1 MIAGLGLAMCLL
13 AVMSDSPVANAG
25 PLEQD
30 RAKARELAA
39 EVAQFD
45 ARIDAAVLR
54 YDKATLALSG
64 VHKAIRQN
72 RNRQRLTRNELEV
85 AQTALST
92 RIVALYKDGEVDP
105 LDVVFGADDFGDIV
119 AQITM
124 VQRVHESD
132 SEMVQSIAQTSQE
145 LADVATALTAD
156 LRTAKRLVAERSD
169 EYASIREQLGQRR
182 ALLAGVRAEI
192 RALATQKAPAVAD
205 PKPTVDPPD
214 EPAGGNGQWWPLI
227 QQAAGANG
235 VSARGM
241 YRLMMI
247 ESGGSAT
254 IVGPGGYW
262 GLFQYAPTTWK
273 GSWNPYRSARI
284 TDGAAQIRATAL
296 ALRLGYG
303 HAWWDPSYSMAF

>member
-1 MIAGLGLAMCLL
+1 MCVL
-13 AVMSDSPVANAG
+13 AVTAAAPAAIAS

-30 RAKARELAA
+30 RAQARALAA
-39 EVAQFD
+39 EVTQFD

-54 YDKATLALSG
+54 YAKATRALG
-64 VHKAIRQN
+64 VVRRAIHQN
-72 RNRQRLTRNELEV
+72 RERQRLTRYELGV

-92 RIVALYKDGEVDP
+92 RAVALYKHGDVDP
-105 LDVVFGADDFGDIV
+105 IDVVFGADDFGDIV

-124 VQRVHESD
+124 AQRVHESD
-132 SEMVQSIAQTSQE
+132 SEMVQSIAETSQE
-145 LADVATALTAD
+145 LADAATALTAD
-156 LRTAKRLVAERSD
+156 FGTAKRLVAERRG
-169 EYASIREQLGQRR
+169 EYANIREQLGQRR

-192 RALATQKAPAVAD
+192 RALVNQKMSAHAD
-205 PKPTVDPPD
+205 PRPTIDPPD

-247 ESGGSAT
+247 ESDGSAT
-254 IVGPGGYW
+254 LVGPGGYW

-273 GSWNPYRSARI
+273 GSWNPYRSASI

-303 HAWWDPSYSMAF
+303 PAWWANTYPMAF

>member
-1 MIAGLGLAMCLL
+1 MIAGIGLAICFL
-13 AVMSDSPVANAG
+13 AVMSVSPAAIAS
-25 PLEQD
+25 PLQQD

-39 EVAQFD
+39 DVARFD
-45 ARIDAAVLR
+45 VRIDAAVLR
-54 YDKATLALSG
+54 YDKATRALSA

-72 RNRQRLTRNELEV
+72 RDRQRLTRHELEV

-92 RIVALYKDGEVDP
+92 RAVALYKHGDVDP
-105 LDVVFGADDFGDIV
+105 IDVVFGAHDFGDIV
-119 AQITM
+119 TQITM
-124 VQRVHESD
+124 AQRVHESD
-132 SEMVQSIAQTSQE
+132 SEMVQSVAQTSQE
-145 LADVATALTAD
+145 LADAATALTAD
-156 LRTAKRLVAERSD
+156 LRTAKRLVADRGA

-192 RALATQKAPAVAD
+192 RALATQKKPAVVD
-205 PKPTVDPPD
+205 PQPPVDPPD

-273 GSWNPYRSARI
+273 GSWNPYRRSAI

>member
-1 MIAGLGLAMCLL
+1 MFAGLGLATCWL
-13 AVMSDSPVANAG
+13 AVMSVSPAVIAS

-30 RAKARELAA
+30 RAKAQELAA
-39 EVAQFD
+39 EVTQLD

-54 YDKATLALSG
+54 YDKATRAFSA
-64 VHKAIRQN
+64 VRKAIREN
-72 RNRQRLTRNELEV
+72 RDRQRRTRDKLDV
-85 AQTALST
+85 ARTALST
-92 RIVALYKDGEVDP
+92 RAVALYKHGGVDP
-105 LDVVFGADDFGDIV
+105 MDVVFGADDLGDIV

-124 VQRVHESD
+124 ARRVHESD
-132 SEMVQSIAQTSQE
+132 NEMVQSIAQTNQE
-145 LADVATALTAD
+145 LADAATVLTAD
-156 LRTAKRLVAERSD
+156 LRTAERLVAEKSD
-169 EYASIREQLGQRR
+169 EYAGIREQLGQRR

-192 RALATQKAPAVAD
+192 RVLVNQQTPAVVD
-205 PKPTVDPPD
+205 PKPPVDPPD
-214 EPAGGNGQWWPLI
+214 EPAGGNGRWWPLI

-235 VSARGM
+235 VSAGGM

-254 IVGPGGYW
+254 VVGPGGYW

-273 GSWNPYRSARI
+273 GSWNPYRNASI

-303 HAWWDPSYSMAF
+303 HAWWDPSYSLAF